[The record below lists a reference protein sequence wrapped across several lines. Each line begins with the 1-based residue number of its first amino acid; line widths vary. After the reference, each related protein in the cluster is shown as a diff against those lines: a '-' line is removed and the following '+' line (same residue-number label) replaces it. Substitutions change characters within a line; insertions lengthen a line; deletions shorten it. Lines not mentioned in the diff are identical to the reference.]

1 MLSVKTNRSIEDFKS
16 DVVGGFNLIETVTIV
31 GCVIVYAII
40 MMILILY
47 SPIPKILCAYVPF
60 PLIVY
65 PIAKTFFK
73 KNGMGIKE
81 FRAKTKAFKGGEI
94 LPYKSTENPD
104 NYLNIA
110 KESNSEDSF
119 DKTLRKIKI
128 IAAIGILVLI
138 AAIIL
143 VVVLKFVL

>member
-1 MLSVKTNRSIEDFKS
+1 MLSVNTNRSIEDFKS
-16 DVVGGFNLIETVTIV
+16 DVAGGFNLKETVTIV
-31 GCVIVYAII
+31 VCVFVYTIV
-40 MMILILY
+40 MMLLILF
-47 SPIPKILCAYVPF
+47 SPMPKILCPYVPF

-65 PIAKTFFK
+65 PIARTFFK

-104 NYLNIA
+104 NYINIA
-110 KESNSEDSF
+110 KESNEDSF
-119 DKTLRKIKI
+119 DKTLRRIKI
-128 IAAIGILVLI
+128 IAAIGIPVLI

>member
-16 DVVGGFNLIETVTIV
+16 DVVGGFDLKETVTIV
-31 GCVIVYAII
+31 VCVFVYTIV
-40 MMILILY
+40 MMLLILF
-47 SPIPKILCAYVPF
+47 SPMPKILCPYVPF

-65 PIAKTFFK
+65 PIARTFFK

-94 LPYKSTENPD
+94 LPYKSTENPY
-104 NYLNIA
+104 NYINIA
-110 KESNSEDSF
+110 KESNEDSF
-119 DKTLRKIKI
+119 DKTLRRIKI
-128 IAAIGILVLI
+128 IAAIGIPVLI

>member
-16 DVVGGFNLIETVTIV
+16 DVVGGFDLKETVTIV
-31 GCVIVYAII
+31 VCVFVYTIV
-40 MMILILY
+40 MMLLILF
-47 SPIPKILCAYVPF
+47 SPMPKILCPYVPF

-65 PIAKTFFK
+65 PIARTFFK

-104 NYLNIA
+104 NYINIA
-110 KESNSEDSF
+110 KESNEDSF
-119 DKTLRKIKI
+119 DKTLRRIKI
-128 IAAIGILVLI
+128 IAAIGIPVLI

>member
-16 DVVGGFNLIETVTIV
+16 DVVGGFDLKETVTIV
-31 GCVIVYAII
+31 SCVIVYAII

-47 SPIPKILCAYVPF
+47 SPIPKVLCAYVPF

-81 FRAKTKAFKGGEI
+81 FRAKTKAFKGGKI

-104 NYLNIA
+104 NYFNIA

-128 IAAIGILVLI
+128 IAAIGISVLI
-138 AAIIL
+138 AVIIL

>member
-16 DVVGGFNLIETVTIV
+16 DVVGGFNLKETVTIV
-31 GCVIVYAII
+31 VCVFVYTIV
-40 MMILILY
+40 MMLLILF
-47 SPIPKILCAYVPF
+47 SPMPKILCPYVPF

-65 PIAKTFFK
+65 PIARTFFT

-104 NYLNIA
+104 NYINIA
-110 KESNSEDSF
+110 KESNGEDSF
-119 DKTLRKIKI
+119 DKTLRRIKI
-128 IAAIGILVLI
+128 IAAIGIPVLI

>member
-16 DVVGGFNLIETVTIV
+16 DVVGGFNLKETITVV
-31 GCVIVYAII
+31 GCVILYTIV

-47 SPIPKILCAYVPF
+47 TPIPKMLCAYVPF

-65 PIAKTFFK
+65 PIARTFFK

-81 FRAKTKAFKGGEI
+81 FRTKTKAFKGGGI
-94 LPYKSTENPD
+94 LPYKSTENLD
-104 NYLNIA
+104 NYINIA

-119 DKTLRKIKI
+119 DKTLRKMKI
-128 IAAIGILVLI
+128 IAAIGIPVLI
-138 AAIIL
+138 AMVIL

>member
-81 FRAKTKAFKGGEI
+81 FRAKTKAFKSGEI
-94 LPYKSTENPD
+94 LPYKSTE
-104 NYLNIA
+104 IQ
-110 KESNSEDSF
+110 
-119 DKTLRKIKI
+119 I
-128 IAAIGILVLI
+128 
-138 AAIIL
+138 IIL
-143 VVVLKFVL
+143 ILQKNQIVRILLIRHCVKLK

>member
-16 DVVGGFNLIETVTIV
+16 DVAGGFDLKETITIV
-31 GCVIVYAII
+31 GCVIVYTII
-40 MMILILY
+40 MMLLILY
-47 SPIPKILCAYVPF
+47 SPIPKVLCPYVPF
-60 PLIVY
+60 PLMIY
-65 PIAKTFFK
+65 PIAGTFFK

-81 FRAKTKAFKGGEI
+81 FRTKTKAFKGGKI
-94 LPYKSTENPD
+94 LLYKSTENID
-104 NYLNIA
+104 NYVNIA

-119 DKTLRKIKI
+119 DKTLRRIKI
-128 IAAIGILVLI
+128 IAAIGIPVLI